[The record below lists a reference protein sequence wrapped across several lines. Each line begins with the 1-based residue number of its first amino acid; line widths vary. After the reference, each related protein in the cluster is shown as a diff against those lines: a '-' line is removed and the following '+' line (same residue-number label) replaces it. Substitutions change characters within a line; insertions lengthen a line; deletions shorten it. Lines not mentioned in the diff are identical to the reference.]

1 MNLKEM
7 EEWAFGL
14 KLREPFYTCRW
25 GGGWGGGN
33 LNVSW
38 YGGCRQTLY
47 VFAKSNVTVR

>member
-1 MNLKEM
+1 MGFRVKVKRAILYLQM
-7 EEWAFGL
+7 G
-14 KLREPFYTCRW
+14 W
-25 GGGWGGGN
+25 GMGGGN